1 MQMELLVEIIGNV
14 GFPIA
19 VSAFLLIRIENKLDE
34 LNKIL
39 ISMIELLAKNND

>member
-1 MQMELLVEIIGNV
+1 MELLVEIIGNV